1 MAQAPQRKRLT
12 YTFNRAV
19 LKPWEEFEILMPSSE
34 SDGYTWQLRQQE
46 SKPFEI
52 IESRQFPAHEP
63 RARCLVLSGSQYG
76 NFEVKMELAKEIAPG
91 QMKVRESRKFNITI
105 R

>member
-1 MAQAPQRKRLT
+1 MASIPPRKRLT

-19 LKPWEEFEILMPSSE
+19 FKPWEEFEILMPSSE
-34 SDGYTWQLRQQE
+34 SDGYTWQLRQQD

-52 IESRQFPAHEP
+52 RENRQFPEFEP
-63 RARCLVLSGSQYG
+63 RARCLVLAGSQYG
-76 NFEVKMELAKEIAPG
+76 QFEVKMELAKEIGPG
-91 QMKVRESRKFNITI
+91 QLKVRESRKFNITI